1 MSDNVI
7 RFARPST
14 PEDMDARA
22 RLAEGVMAE
31 LDRRSAGSNRVVD
44 LLSAGAVGFVWF
56 TGFLA
61 WVFVAWVVVDAL
73 AGWFA

>member
-7 RFARPST
+7 RFSRPST

-22 RLAEGVMAE
+22 RLAEGVME
-31 LDRRSAGSNRVVD
+31 EPGRRSAGSNRVVD

>member
-7 RFARPST
+7 RFSRPST

-22 RLAEGVMAE
+22 RLSEDVMAE
-31 LDRRSAGSNRVVD
+31 PGRRSAESNRVVA

>member
-7 RFARPST
+7 RFPRPST
-14 PEDMDARA
+14 PEDLDARA
-22 RLAEGVMAE
+22 RLAEGVME
-31 LDRRSAGSNRVVD
+31 EPGRRSAESNRVVD